1 MATTA
6 TPLLGLVEDERSYFA
21 AACAAADVAEN
32 WPWILTVSASLKAAY
47 ALIMGSWAL
56 LQVGAGVFIL
66 KNPYGT
72 LFAVTI
78 WIGIM
83 VLIDGIYHCALC
95 CGNRNLRGWGFT
107 LASGLASV
115 VLAVIIL
122 SGLPETSLYTIGILV
137 GTNFLMVGNVRI
149 HVAMEG
155 RSASA
160 VINN

>member
-1 MATTA
+1 
-6 TPLLGLVEDERSYFA
+6 
-21 AACAAADVAEN
+21 
-32 WPWILTVSASLKAAY
+32 
-47 ALIMGSWAL
+47 MGL